1 MVPAFQIILN
11 VVAEF
16 THAGRIY
23 RPLNAPDPNKP
34 MHKEIT
40 LEFKKIVGEGKA
52 LGRHEGKVVF
62 AYGILPGETAR
73 VRVTME
79 KRNFME
85 AELLEVLTPSPR
97 RIEPKEDHYIS
108 CSPWQIMDYPLQAET
123 KKGLVEDLLYQTT
136 KETIRLDKFYEA
148 RTLFGYRTKIE
159 YSFTSDNGKLAFAF
173 HKRGNYRDM
182 YVMPKG
188 CALMSDKTN
197 ALALEILAKLNEAGL
212 TPADLKTLIFREAK
226 NTGERIAVLFLKRKD
241 IVLPEFRLEGLNGF
255 IAAYSNPLSP
265 MSSADEI
272 ISAWGNDFVTEK
284 VCNTILSYGFDCFFQ
299 NNMELFE
306 EALNEIRGA
315 AFKCGKIID
324 LYSGVGAIGL
334 ALRDLA
340 DKIYAVECVPN
351 AVKYAALN
359 ATQNNAGNF
368 EILCS
373 MMEKADAALLAGADI
388 LVLDPPRAG
397 LHQRVVKNIMELLP
411 KRIIY
416 LSCNPITQG
425 RDAAFFLEKYKLVRS
440 AAFDFYP
447 NTPHVETLLV
457 FEKD

>member
-1 MVPAFQIILN
+1 MI
-11 VVAEF
+11 
-16 THAGRIY
+16 
-23 RPLNAPDPNKP
+23 
-34 MHKEIT
+34 KELT

-52 LGRHEGKVVF
+52 LGRHDGKVVF
-62 AYGILPGETAR
+62 AYGVLPGETAR

-85 AELLEVLTPSPR
+85 AELIEVLTPSAR
-97 RIEPKEDHYIS
+97 RVAPKEDHYLS
-108 CSPWQIMDYPLQAET
+108 CSPWQIMDYPLQAEI

-136 KETIRLDKFYEA
+136 KEIVRLDKFYEA
-148 RTLFGYRTKIE
+148 KTLFGYRTKIE
-159 YSFTSDNGKLAFAF
+159 YSFTIDNGKLAFAF

-182 YVMPKG
+182 YSLPEG
-188 CALMSDKTN
+188 CALMSGATN
-197 ALALEILAKLNEAGL
+197 VIALKILEALNTAGL
-212 TPADLKTLIFREAK
+212 TTSDLKTLIFREAK
-226 NTGERIAVLFLKRKD
+226 NTGERLAVLFLKRKD
-241 IVLPEFRLEGLNGF
+241 IALPEFRLEGLSGF

-284 VCNTILSYGFDCFFQ
+284 VCDTMLSYGFDCFFQ

-306 EALNEIRGA
+306 EALKEIRA
-315 AFKCGKIID
+315 ASFKCGKIID

-334 ALRDLA
+334 ALRDMGE
-340 DKIYAVECVPN
+340 KIYAVESVPSS
-351 AVKYAALN
+351 VKYARLN
-359 ATQNNAGNF
+359 AAQNKAENF
-368 EILCS
+368 EVLCS
-373 MMEKADAALLAGADI
+373 MMEKADASLLRDADI

-397 LHQRVVKNIMELLP
+397 LHQKVVRNIMELLP
-411 KRIIY
+411 KKIIY

-447 NTPHVETLLV
+447 NTPHMETLLV
-457 FEKD
+457 FDRN

>member
-1 MVPAFQIILN
+1 M
-11 VVAEF
+11 
-16 THAGRIY
+16 
-23 RPLNAPDPNKP
+23 
-34 MHKEIT
+34 KEIT
-40 LEFKKIVGEGKA
+40 LEFKKIVGEGKT

-62 AYGILPGETAR
+62 AYGVLPGETAR
-73 VRVTME
+73 VRVTLE

-85 AELLEVLTPSPR
+85 TELIEVLTPSPK
-97 RIEPKEDHYIS
+97 RIPPKEDHYIS
-108 CSPWQIMDYPLQAET
+108 CSPWQIMDYAFQAET

-148 RTLFGYRTKIE
+148 KQLFGYRTKIE
-159 YSFTSDNGKLAFAF
+159 YSFTTENGKLAFAF

-182 YVMPKG
+182 YALPRG

-197 ALALEILAKLNEAGL
+197 ALALEILERLNQAGL
-212 TPADLKTLIFREAK
+212 TPADLKTLILREAK
-226 NTGERIAVLFLKRKD
+226 NTGECMAALFLKRKD
-241 IVLPEFRLEGLNGF
+241 LALPEFKVEGLTGF
-255 IAAYSNPLSP
+255 MAAYSNPLSP
-265 MSSADEI
+265 MSTADEI
-272 ISAWGNDFVTEK
+272 ISAWGNDFITEK
-284 VCNTILSYGFDCFFQ
+284 AGGTLLSYGFDCFFQ

-306 EALNEIRGA
+306 TALQEIRA
-315 AFKCGKIID
+315 ASFKCEKIID

-340 DKIYAVECVPN
+340 EKVYAVEAVPN
-351 AVKYAALN
+351 SVKYAQLN
-359 ATQNNAGNF
+359 AAQNNAVNF

-373 MMEKADAALLAGADI
+373 MMEKADAALLKGADI

-397 LHQRVVKNIMELLP
+397 LHQKVVKNIMELLP
-411 KRIIY
+411 GKIIY

-425 RDAAFFLEKYKLVRS
+425 RDAAFFLEKYNLVRS

-457 FEKD
+457 FEKN

>member
-1 MVPAFQIILN
+1 M
-11 VVAEF
+11 
-16 THAGRIY
+16 R
-23 RPLNAPDPNKP
+23 
-34 MHKEIT
+34 EIT
-40 LEFKKIVGEGKA
+40 VEFKKIVGEGKA
-52 LGRHEGKVVF
+52 LGRLDGKVVF
-62 AYGILPGETAR
+62 CYGVLPNETAR
-73 VRVTME
+73 VRTVIE
-79 KRNFME
+79 KRNFIE
-85 AELLEVLTPSPR
+85 AELLEIITPSLRRVAPR
-97 RIEPKEDHYIS
+97 EDHYLS
-108 CSPWQIMDYPLQAET
+108 CSPWQVMDYGFQCET
-123 KKGLVEDLLYQTT
+123 KKGLIEDLLYQTT
-136 KETIRLDKFYEA
+136 KETIRLDKFYSA
-148 RTLFGYRTKIE
+148 AATFGYRTKIE
-159 YSFTSDNGKLAFAF
+159 YSFTEHEGKLAFAF
-173 HKRGNYRDM
+173 HKRGSYREKYILD
-182 YVMPKG
+182 KG

-197 ALALEILAKLNEAGL
+197 AIALEILEKLNEAGL

-241 IVLPEFRLEGLNGF
+241 IALKEFRPEGLNGF

-284 VCNTILSYGFDCFFQ
+284 VCGTLLSYGFDCFFQ

-306 EALNEIRGA
+306 EALKEIRGA
-315 AFKCGKIID
+315 AFKCGKLID

-340 DKIYAVECVPN
+340 DKVYAVECVPN
-351 AVKYAALN
+351 SVRYASLN
-359 ATQNNAGNF
+359 AEQNKAGNF

-373 MMEKADAALLAGADI
+373 MMEKADAALLKGADI

-397 LHQRVVKNIMELLP
+397 LHQKVVKNIMELLP
-411 KRIIY
+411 GKIIY

-425 RDAAFFLEKYKLVRS
+425 RDAAFFLEKYKLTRS

-457 FEKD
+457 FER